1 MKALPPLFPSKRH
14 PWIRF
19 AAGLLPVLVLC
30 FAARGQAGPHSQYVA
45 AQRLQAALEE
55 KPEAQRT
62 LHEYQAAVQAY
73 RNVYFTT
80 PGAQD
85 ATHAL
90 LAIGGLYREMGHRF
104 DKQYFHPAIVTYDF
118 LLRQYPESQLRP
130 EAAWAIAQIEQQDLH
145 ARKDAVAAYHDFLN
159 EFPDSP
165 QVPEARA
172 ALAALQSGRGIE
184 NDSQA
189 SMLPAGKPVASR
201 SAPAAGR
208 DVSSVLESSDADD
221 SADDAEN
228 VPQRQSRPA
237 APSVESTR
245 IASQNSDETAP
256 ADAMLAHVSGIQA
269 SQGVG
274 HTRIVISLDHGVKFE
289 SGRAHNPERIFFD
302 ISGARAAHNLLEE
315 PIAVNDGRVKTMRL
329 GQHLPDVVRL
339 VLDVEGAGDF
349 SSMLLRDPA
358 RLVIDI
364 QASGTAARSLPT
376 STEPASVDDAGT
388 PTAVPT
394 AKNARGKTPART
406 TSSSAESTEM
416 DDTATTS
423 SAPGV
428 KSTHAKVVARTS
440 VNADEDQP
448 LTSTP
453 SGGWTSFGHAGNV
466 AQPMRNGQRSLT
478 RELGLK
484 INRIVIDAGH
494 GGYDTGTIGP
504 NGLME
509 KDVCLDVALRLG
521 KLIQRRMPGAEVI
534 YTRKDDTFI
543 PLEERT
549 AIANREK
556 ADLFISIHAN
566 SSPNASARGVE
577 TYYLNFATSPD
588 AMQVAARENAVSQ
601 SSVHELQSMIQKI
614 ARNEKV
620 DESREFAVDMQES
633 LSRRLESVNPS
644 IADRG
649 VKRAPFVVLIGAN
662 MPSILAEISFLSN
675 PTDERLLRGT
685 AERQRVADGM
695 LKGVE
700 NYLSSLNSLAV
711 NSTPDSS
718 VGDAGL
724 PASRNRKQASRI
736 Q

>member
-1 MKALPPLFPSKRH
+1 MKIAAPLSPSKRRR
-14 PWIRF
+14 WWWL
-19 AAGLLPVLVLC
+19 AAGLLPLLLMC
-30 FAARGQAGPHSQYVA
+30 FATRARGQAGPHSQYVA
-45 AQRLQAALEE
+45 AQRLQAGLEE

-62 LHEYQAAVQAY
+62 LHEYQSAVQAY

-90 LAIGGLYREMGHRF
+90 LAIGGLYREMGHLF
-104 DKQYFHPAIVTYDF
+104 DKKYFHPAIVTYDF
-118 LLRQYPESQLRP
+118 LLRQYPQSQLRS

-145 ARKDAVAAYHDFLN
+145 SRKDAVAAYRDFLN

-165 QVPEARA
+165 QAPEARA

-184 NDSQA
+184 TDSETA
-189 SMLPAGKPVASR
+189 MAPTGKPVVRR
-201 SAPAAGR
+201 STPAAGR
-208 DVSSVLESSDADD
+208 DVSSVLESGEPNDADD
-221 SADDAEN
+221 DTEN
-228 VPQRQSRPA
+228 VPTHQARSALPTPVSTRTAPPQDGEDA
-237 APSVESTR
+237 APPGGELV
-245 IASQNSDETAP
+245 
-256 ADAMLAHVSGIQA
+256 HVTGIQA
-269 SQGVG
+269 SQGVE
-274 HTRIVISLDHGVKFE
+274 HTRIVLNLDHGVKFE

-302 ISGARAAHNLLEE
+302 LSDARAARNLLEA

-329 GQHLPDVVRL
+329 GQHRPDVVRL

-349 SSMLLRDPA
+349 SSMLLRDPD
-358 RLVIDI
+358 RLVIDVH
-364 QASGTAARSLPT
+364 ANGAAAGSLP
-376 STEPASVDDAGT
+376 DA
-388 PTAVPT
+388 
-394 AKNARGKTPART
+394 
-406 TSSSAESTEM
+406 AESANV
-416 DDTATTS
+416 DGAGAPP
-423 SAPGV
+423 SAGAPAM
-428 KSTHAKVVARTS
+428 KSTHAKSAARTRA
-440 VNADEDQP
+440 NADEDEP

-453 SGGWTSFGHAGNV
+453 SGGWTSFGNAGNV

-494 GGYDTGTIGP
+494 GGHDTGTIGP
-504 NGLME
+504 DGLME

-521 KLIQRRMPGAEVI
+521 KLIHRRMPGAVVI

-566 SSPNASARGVE
+566 SSPNSSARGVE

-588 AMQVAARENAVSQ
+588 AMEVATRENAESQ

-620 DESREFAVDMQES
+620 DESREFAVDVQET
-633 LSRRLESVNPS
+633 LSRRLESANPS

-685 AERQRVADGM
+685 AERQRVAEGL

-700 NYLSSLNSLAV
+700 NYLTSLNSLAV
-711 NSTPDSS
+711 NSTPNSS
-718 VGDAGL
+718 IDDGGL
-724 PASRNRKQASRI
+724 PASRNRRQAARI